1 MEKRETERETETET
15 AREPLGDFLERAP
28 SGILYGIGD
37 VGMKHFFPPPSPPG
51 LKQPIS
57 SFFSGTVY
65 FFREKFPLE
74 VFLSQVSANWFLRQ
88 RYGGCGFKRLVR
100 EGERITFVIMDG

>member
-37 VGMKHFFPPPSPPG
+37 VGMKHFFPPPLTPWPKTTHLIFFFGDG
-51 LKQPIS
+51 L
-57 SFFSGTVY
+57 FFS
-65 FFREKFPLE
+65 
-74 VFLSQVSANWFLRQ
+74 
-88 RYGGCGFKRLVR
+88 
-100 EGERITFVIMDG
+100 

>member
-37 VGMKHFFPPPSPPG
+37 VGMKHFFPPPWPKTTHLIFFFGDG
-51 LKQPIS
+51 L
-57 SFFSGTVY
+57 
-65 FFREKFPLE
+65 FPLE
-74 VFLSQVSANWFLRQ
+74 VFSSQVSANWFLRQ